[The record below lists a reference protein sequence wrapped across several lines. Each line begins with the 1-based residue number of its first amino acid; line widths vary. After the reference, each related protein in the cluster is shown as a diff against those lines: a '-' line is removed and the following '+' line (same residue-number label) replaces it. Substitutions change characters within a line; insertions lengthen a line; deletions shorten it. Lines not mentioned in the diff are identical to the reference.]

1 MSGGLKEQQRH
12 HCGYSREQE
21 GRTTDKDT
29 SDLTSK
35 GITLATVL
43 RTDTKAKKGENKGRL
58 IRRLWH

>member
-12 HCGYSREQE
+12 HCGYSTEQE

-43 RTDTKAKKGENKGRL
+43 RTDTKAKKGKTKED
-58 IRRLWH
+58 